1 MPRMPGRYSFLFRIA
16 RRIFET
22 FSVLRGGKGSG
33 DGHSEA
39 KTVKISQNKLESAKI
54 RDFRDFGSS
63 GRIACMKNV
72 CYNT

>member
-1 MPRMPGRYSFLFRIA
+1 MPGMPGRYSFLFRIA

-39 KTVKISQNKLESAKI
+39 KTVKISPNKPESAKP
-54 RDFRDFGSS
+54 RVFRQD
-63 GRIACMKNV
+63 CMYEKCV
-72 CYNT
+72 L

>member
-22 FSVLRGGKGSG
+22 FSVLRGDKGSS

-39 KTVKISQNKLESAKI
+39 KSLKSAKI
-54 RDFRDFGSS
+54 SLNRPKS
-63 GRIACMKNV
+63 GTSGTSGLPAGLHV
-72 CYNT
+72 